1 MRRERKEFIMGY
13 FFDYES
19 SKKRGARRFDEYGE
33 EDFDYEYADEFF
45 CPEDGECGDDN
56 GDDIGR
62 DPFE

>member
-1 MRRERKEFIMGY
+1 MGY